1 MSAPHALITGGSSG
15 IGLALAH
22 RLARGGYALT
32 LIARRAALLEQA
44 RAELAAASGV
54 QVNIIPADVSVR
66 SEAEDAVR
74 RAIAAL
80 GPPALV
86 VTSAGM
92 ARPGHFDELPVEV
105 FERTLAVNYLGTL
118 YVVKAAVPAMK
129 DAGGGRI
136 ILISSG
142 AGLIGIFGY
151 TAYSASKFALRGFAE
166 SLHAELRDQGIGVSI
181 AFPPDTD
188 TPQLAEENRTKPA
201 QTKAITARAGVWKA
215 TDVADCI
222 LRGAERDVF
231 AITPGWQLS
240 ALYRFG
246 GLITPL
252 LR

>member
-1 MSAPHALITGGSSG
+1 MNRPHALITGGSSG
-15 IGLALAH
+15 IGLALAR
-22 RLARGGYALT
+22 RLAASGHALT
-32 LIARRAALLEQA
+32 LIARREALLEQA
-44 RAELAAASGV
+44 RAELVAQGDAPV
-54 QVNIIPADVSVR
+54 EIIPADVSVR
-66 SEAEDAVR
+66 EQAEAAVQ
-74 RAIAAL
+74 RAIGAHGA
-80 GPPALV
+80 PSLV

-118 YVVKAAVPAMK
+118 YVVKAALPAMK
-129 DAGGGRI
+129 AAGAGRI
-136 ILISSG
+136 ILMSSG

-151 TAYSASKFALRGFAE
+151 TAYSPSKFALRGFAE
-166 SLHAELRDQGIGVSI
+166 SLRAELREQGIGVSI

-201 QTKAITARAGVWKA
+201 QTRAMTARAGVWSA
-215 TDVADCI
+215 GDVADCI
-222 LRGAERDVF
+222 LRGAERDAF

-240 ALYRFG
+240 ALYRLG

>member
-1 MSAPHALITGGSSG
+1 MKPRHAIITGGSSG
-15 IGLALAH
+15 IGLALAR
-22 RLARGGYALT
+22 RLAASGSALT
-32 LIARRAALLEQA
+32 LIARREALLEQA
-44 RAELAAASGV
+44 RAELAAHGAA
-54 QVNIIPADVSVR
+54 QVNVVAADVSVR
-66 SEAEDAVR
+66 AQAEQAVEK
-74 RAIAAL
+74 AIGAL
-80 GPPALV
+80 GAPSLV

-92 ARPGHFDELPVEV
+92 ARPGHFEELPVEV

-129 DAGGGRI
+129 AAGGGRI

-166 SLHAELRDQGIGVSI
+166 SLRAELREHAIRVSI

-188 TPQLAEENRTKPA
+188 TPQLEEENRTKPA
-201 QTKAITARAGVWKA
+201 RTKAMTARAGVWSA
-215 TDVADCI
+215 RDVADCI
-222 LRGAERDVF
+222 LRGAERDAF

-240 ALYRFG
+240 ALYRLG
-246 GLITPL
+246 GLLSPL